1 MEQVHA
7 SIRGQ
12 GPKNLSHLNYFLF
25 PAIEI
30 GSHFGLLPP
39 QFDTVSDKSDGS
51 GMESKKVQ
59 TSGTYDGSSFLM
71 ACGEFQTFIMAHR
84 EKPPPPFPELYQ
96 TLTLPNHEC

>member
-39 QFDTVSDKSDGS
+39 QFDTVSVAINLTEVVWRAKR
-51 GMESKKVQ
+51 
-59 TSGTYDGSSFLM
+59 F
-71 ACGEFQTFIMAHR
+71 
-84 EKPPPPFPELYQ
+84 KPVAPMTAQVF
-96 TLTLPNHEC
+96 